1 MKLTFCSSL
10 EENLAAAAGEC
21 TIMAARGLVGADQAG
36 PLGGEEELHGEGVLS
51 AGLKPVRQALETGTR
66 DSLVWVETNGGS
78 PIDD

>member
-21 TIMAARGLVGADQAG
+21 AIMAAGGLVRADQAG

-51 AGLKPVRQALETGTR
+51 AGLKPVVKHWRQEHVIEPHVGRNHMAAGH
-66 DSLVWVETNGGS
+66 
-78 PIDD
+78 